1 MCARGH
7 DSGSSRECQRI
18 WCQWRLAGYGS
29 MLRQDVVVGHAGNVV
44 AYHDSEGLA
53 CSFFLIAGGEL
64 ARVLHPVLEKL
75 AHELF
80 GGIFFRRKISAV
92 IKIAVQKILDAAT
105 FFFYLG
111 AEAGEPLRMLAD
123 ILRVL
128 DPGFVT
134 PAGG

>member
-1 MCARGH
+1 MCERGH
-7 DSGSSRECQRI
+7 DSGGSRECQRI

-29 MLRQDVVVGHAGNVV
+29 ILSQDVLVCHDSDVV
-44 AYHDSEGLA
+44 AHHDSEGLPG
-53 CSFFLIAGGEL
+53 SFFLIAGRKL

-92 IKIAVQKILDAAT
+92 IKIAVQEILDAVA

-111 AEAGEPLRMLAD
+111 AEAGEPL
-123 ILRVL
+123 
-128 DPGFVT
+128 
-134 PAGG
+134 